1 MHAKFHLL
9 RLVPQILALATTLL
23 STGCATHGLWV
34 NDRLDNFHEP
44 VGPHAMAIYELPG
57 NEDFLVQ
64 YDDMAPNGQVLRRS
78 YLLRQNQGATA
89 SARKPRFLEEALRG
103 PMLPVPVFP
112 DSKANR
118 GGVMGAYAVFTA
130 RTNRFELYGRGQKF
144 VGEYDLPVYPT
155 SAGNVKRVLLT
166 PFTLAADVTIVGGI
180 VAVWALFQPATYEA
194 LARIH

>member
-1 MHAKFHLL
+1 MHAKSDLL
-9 RLVPQILALATTLL
+9 RLFARILTIVSIFLTG
-23 STGCATHGLWV
+23 GCATHGLWV

-44 VGPHAMAIYELPG
+44 AVPHGLAIYELPG

-64 YDDMAPNGQVLRRS
+64 YDDMAPNGQVVRRS

-89 SARKPRFLEEALRG
+89 SGRKPRFLEEALRG
-103 PMLPVPVFP
+103 PMLAVPVFP

-118 GGVMGAYAVFTA
+118 GGVVGAYAVFTA
-130 RTNRFELYGRGQKF
+130 RTNRFELYRKGQKF

-166 PFTLAADVTIVGGI
+166 PFTLAADVTIVGGFL
-180 VAVWALFQPATYEA
+180 AVWALFQPATYEA